1 MKKIGKRVKLMKKHI
16 LLKNVSRFLLWSHV
30 ISVIG
35 FYLVLWMRSTPAKK
49 GRVNKSVSK
58 SENPEQSV
66 NFPLVSI
73 IVPARNE
80 ERNIWRCVGSLL
92 EQSYPNFE
100 VIVVDDG
107 STDETPAILE
117 NIIQTHHQGNR
128 LWVLRL
134 RDELPEGWAGK
145 PHAIHAGVQESHG
158 EWLLFTDA
166 DTWHAPNALQCA
178 LTSALNSGSDLYTLS
193 TAQELPGFWEKVM
206 MPMAY
211 LGISM
216 MYPIK
221 KVNDPLSS
229 IAIANGQFMLIRR
242 AVYDI
247 LGGYARPELRNT
259 LLDDRD
265 LAYTVKQQGFR
276 LKLEDGR
283 DLVRVQMYRGLR
295 EAWQGWRKNAFLG
308 SRGGVAFV
316 TLQLIGLPMVAIVPF
331 LLPLIAWIGRH
342 KFVRGKVIT
351 SPEIGVATL
360 LELAPLL
367 SYHMSIDRE
376 LNVPWYYA
384 FAYPLA
390 ASLFECIL
398 AESAWRVLRRKGID
412 WRGRQYYKSTA
423 PGAKRRGL

>member
-1 MKKIGKRVKLMKKHI
+1 MKKYTI
-16 LLKNVSRFLLWSHV
+16 LKALSRFLLWSHV
-30 ISVIG
+30 ISVVG

-49 GRVNKSVSK
+49 DRAKKSVSRL
-58 SENPEQSV
+58 ENSEQSAKAAS
-66 NFPLVSI
+66 FPLVSI

-80 ERNIWRCVGSLL
+80 ERNIRRCVESLL
-92 EQSYPNFE
+92 EQNYPNYE

-107 STDETPAILE
+107 STDGTPDILE
-117 NIIQTHHQGNR
+117 NIIQTHPQSNR
-128 LWVLRL
+128 LWVQRL

-166 DTWHAPNALQCA
+166 DTWHAPNALHCA
-178 LTSALNSGSDLYTLS
+178 LTSALHTGSDLYTLG

-229 IAIANGQFMLIRR
+229 IAIANGQFILIRR
-242 AVYDI
+242 SVYDI
-247 LGGYARPELRNT
+247 LGGYARPELRDT

-265 LAYTVKQQGFR
+265 LANTVKQQGFKLR
-276 LKLEDGR
+276 LEDGR

-295 EAWQGWRKNAFLG
+295 DAWQGWRKNAFLG

-316 TLQLIGLPMVAIVPF
+316 LLELIGLPMVAIVPF
-331 LLPLIAWIGRH
+331 LLPLVAWISRK

-351 SPEIGVATL
+351 SSEIGAATL
-360 LELAPLL
+360 LELGPLL

-412 WRGRQYYKSTA
+412 WRGRQYYK
-423 PGAKRRGL
+423 

>member
-1 MKKIGKRVKLMKKHI
+1 MG
-16 LLKNVSRFLLWSHV
+16 
-30 ISVIG
+30 
-35 FYLVLWMRSTPAKK
+35 A
-49 GRVNKSVSK
+49 
-58 SENPEQSV
+58 
-66 NFPLVSI
+66 
-73 IVPARNE
+73 A
-80 ERNIWRCVGSLL
+80 
-92 EQSYPNFE
+92 
-100 VIVVDDG
+100 
-107 STDETPAILE
+107 
-117 NIIQTHHQGNR
+117 
-128 LWVLRL
+128 L

-166 DTWHAPNALQCA
+166 DTWHAPNALHCA
-178 LTSALNSGSDLYTLS
+178 LTSALNTGSDLYTLG

-229 IAIANGQFMLIRR
+229 IAIANGQFILIRR
-242 AVYDI
+242 SVYDI
-247 LGGYARPELRNT
+247 LGGYARPELRDT

-265 LAYTVKQQGFR
+265 LANTVKQQGFKLR
-276 LKLEDGR
+276 LEDGR

-295 EAWQGWRKNAFLG
+295 DAWQGWRKNAFLG

-316 TLQLIGLPMVAIVPF
+316 LLELIGLPMVAIVPF
-331 LLPLIAWIGRH
+331 LLPLVAWISRK

-351 SPEIGVATL
+351 SSEIGAATL
-360 LELAPLL
+360 LELGPLL

-412 WRGRQYYKSTA
+412 WRGRQYYK
-423 PGAKRRGL
+423 

>member
-1 MKKIGKRVKLMKKHI
+1 M
-16 LLKNVSRFLLWSHV
+16 
-30 ISVIG
+30 SVVG
-35 FYLVLWMRSTPAKK
+35 FYLVLWMRTKPPKK
-49 GRVNKSVSK
+49 DRVKKLAFKPENSEQ
-58 SENPEQSV
+58 SENY
-66 NFPLVSI
+66 PLVSI

-80 ERNIWRCVGSLL
+80 ERNIQRCVESLL
-92 EQSYPNFE
+92 EQNYPNYE
-100 VIVVDDG
+100 IIVVDDG

-117 NIIQTHHQGNR
+117 HIIQTHPRSNR
-128 LWVLRL
+128 LWVQRL
-134 RDELPEGWAGK
+134 RDELPAGWAGK

-166 DTWHAPNALQCA
+166 DTWHAPNALQNA
-178 LTSALNSGSDLYTLS
+178 LASAINTGSDLYSLG

-229 IAIANGQFMLIRR
+229 VAIANGQFILIRR
-242 AVYDI
+242 TVYDI

-265 LAYTVKQQGFR
+265 LAKTVKQQGFR

-295 EAWQGWRKNAFLG
+295 EAWKGWRKNAFLG

-316 TLQLIGLPMVAIVPF
+316 ILQLIGLPMVAIVPF
-331 LLPLIAWIGRH
+331 LLPLLAWMSRH
-342 KFVRGKVIT
+342 KLARGKIIT
-351 SPEIGVATL
+351 ISEIGAATL
-360 LELAPLL
+360 LELGPLL
-367 SYHMSIDRE
+367 AFHISIDKE
-376 LNVPWYYA
+376 LKVPWYYA

-412 WRGRQYYKSTA
+412 WRGRQYYK
-423 PGAKRRGL
+423 

>member
-1 MKKIGKRVKLMKKHI
+1 
-16 LLKNVSRFLLWSHV
+16 
-30 ISVIG
+30 
-35 FYLVLWMRSTPAKK
+35 MRSTPAKK
-49 GRVNKSVSK
+49 DRDKKSSSK
-58 SENPEQSV
+58 PESPAQSAMTA
-66 NFPLVSI
+66 NLPLVSI

-80 ERNIWRCVGSLL
+80 ERNIRRCVESLL

-107 STDETPAILE
+107 STDDTPNILE
-117 NIIQTHHQGNR
+117 NIIQTHPQSNR
-128 LWVLRL
+128 LWVQRL

-166 DTWHAPNALQCA
+166 DTWHAPNALRCA
-178 LTSALNSGSDLYTLS
+178 LTSALHSGSDLYTLG

-229 IAIANGQFMLIRR
+229 IAIANGQFILIRR

-265 LAYTVKQQGFR
+265 LANTVKQQGFKLR
-276 LKLEDGR
+276 LEDGR

-295 EAWQGWRKNAFLG
+295 DAWQGWRKNAFLG

-316 TLQLIGLPMVAIVPF
+316 LLELIGLPMVAIVPF
-331 LLPLIAWIGRH
+331 LLPLVAWISRQ
-342 KFVRGKVIT
+342 KLVRERVI
-351 SPEIGVATL
+351 SSSEIGAATL
-360 LELAPLL
+360 LELGPLL

-412 WRGRQYYKSTA
+412 WRGRQYYK
-423 PGAKRRGL
+423 

>member
-1 MKKIGKRVKLMKKHI
+1 MKKHN
-16 LLKNVSRFLLWSHV
+16 LSKNLSRFLLWLHV
-30 ISVIG
+30 ISVVG
-35 FYLVLWMRSTPAKK
+35 FYIVLWLRSTPSKQ
-49 GRVNKSVSK
+49 GRVKKSASR
-58 SENPEQSV
+58 PESYKQSASY
-66 NFPLVSI
+66 PLVSI

-80 ERNIWRCVGSLL
+80 ELNIRRCVESLL
-92 EQSYPNFE
+92 EQSYPNYE

-107 STDETPAILE
+107 STDDTPNILE
-117 NIIQTHHQGNR
+117 TLIQTHRQSNR

-134 RDELPEGWAGK
+134 REELPEGWAGK

-166 DTWHAPNALQCA
+166 DTWHAPDALQCA
-178 LTSALNSGSDLYTLS
+178 LTSALKTGSDLYTLG
-193 TAQELPGFWEKVM
+193 TQQELPGFWDKVM

-216 MYPIK
+216 MYPVK

-229 IAIANGQFMLIRR
+229 IAIANGQFILIRR

-283 DLVRVQMYRGLR
+283 DLVHVQMYHGLR
-295 EAWQGWRKNAFLG
+295 EAWRGWRKNAFLG

-316 TLQLIGLPMVAIVPF
+316 IIQLIGLPMVAIAPF
-331 LLPLIAWIGRH
+331 LLPLAALVSRR
-342 KFVRGKVIT
+342 KLVRGRVV
-351 SPEIGVATL
+351 SSSEIGAAAL
-360 LELAPLL
+360 FELGPIL
-367 SYHMSIDRE
+367 SYHISIDKE
-376 LNVPWYYA
+376 LKVPWYYA

-398 AESAWRVLRRKGID
+398 AQSAWRVLRRKGID
-412 WRGRQYYKSTA
+412 WRGRQYYK
-423 PGAKRRGL
+423 

>member
-1 MKKIGKRVKLMKKHI
+1 MKKHNW
-16 LLKNVSRFLLWSHV
+16 LKTLSRFLLWSHV
-30 ISVIG
+30 IGVVG
-35 FYLVLWMRSTPAKK
+35 FYLVLWMRSTPPKE
-49 GRVNKSVSK
+49 GRVKKSLLK
-58 SENPEQSV
+58 PEKPEQS
-66 NFPLVSI
+66 NYNPPVSI

-80 ERNIWRCVGSLL
+80 ERNIRRCVESLL
-92 EQSYPNFE
+92 EQTYENYE

-107 STDETPAILE
+107 STDYTPHILE
-117 NIIQTHHQGNR
+117 NIIQTHPQSNR
-128 LWVLRL
+128 LWVQRL

-178 LTSALNSGSDLYTLS
+178 LTSALDTGSDMYSLGTE
-193 TAQELPGFWEKVM
+193 QELPGFWEKVM

-229 IAIANGQFMLIRR
+229 IAIANGQFILIRR
-242 AVYDI
+242 AVYDV

-265 LAYTVKQQGFR
+265 LAHTVKQQGFR

-283 DLVRVQMYRGLR
+283 ELVHVQMYQGLR
-295 EAWQGWRKNAFLG
+295 EAWRGWRKNAFLG
-308 SRGGVAFV
+308 SRGGIAFV
-316 TLQLIGLPMVAIVPF
+316 VLQLIGLPMVAIVPF
-331 LLPLIAWIGRH
+331 LLPLAAWISRRQE
-342 KFVRGKVIT
+342 VRGKGIT
-351 SPEIGVATL
+351 SSEISAATL
-360 LELAPLL
+360 FELGPLL
-367 SYHMSIDRE
+367 AYHMSIDKE
-376 LNVPWYYA
+376 LKVPWYYA

-390 ASLFECIL
+390 AFLFEGIL
-398 AESAWRVLRRKGID
+398 AQSAWRVLLRKGID
-412 WRGRQYYKSTA
+412 WRGRQYYARTEK
-423 PGAKRRGL
+423 

>member
-1 MKKIGKRVKLMKKHI
+1 MKKHTI
-16 LLKNVSRFLLWSHV
+16 LKTLSRFLLWSHV
-30 ISVIG
+30 ISVVG

-49 GRVNKSVSK
+49 DRVKKSVSRLENSEQYAK
-58 SENPEQSV
+58 SANY
-66 NFPLVSI
+66 PLVSI

-80 ERNIWRCVGSLL
+80 ERNIRRCVESLL

-107 STDETPAILE
+107 STDDTPNILE
-117 NIIQTHHQGNR
+117 NIIQTHPQSNR
-128 LWVLRL
+128 LWVQRL

-166 DTWHAPNALQCA
+166 DTWHAPNALHCA
-178 LTSALNSGSDLYTLS
+178 LTAALHTGSDLYTLG

-229 IAIANGQFMLIRR
+229 IAIANGQFILIRR

-265 LAYTVKQQGFR
+265 LANTVKQQGFKLR
-276 LKLEDGR
+276 LEDGR

-295 EAWQGWRKNAFLG
+295 DAWQGWRKNAFLG

-316 TLQLIGLPMVAIVPF
+316 LLELIGLPMVAIVPF
-331 LLPLIAWIGRH
+331 LLPLVAWISRQ
-342 KFVRGKVIT
+342 KLVREKVI
-351 SPEIGVATL
+351 SSSEIGAATL
-360 LELAPLL
+360 LELGPLL

-412 WRGRQYYKSTA
+412 WRGRQYYK
-423 PGAKRRGL
+423 

>member
-1 MKKIGKRVKLMKKHI
+1 MKKHNI
-16 LLKNVSRFLLWSHV
+16 LKALSRFLLWSHV
-30 ISVIG
+30 ISVLG

-49 GRVNKSVSK
+49 DRVKKSSSK
-58 SENPEQSV
+58 PESPEQSAKNA

-80 ERNIWRCVGSLL
+80 ERNIRRCIESLL
-92 EQSYPNFE
+92 EQSYTNYE

-107 STDETPAILE
+107 STDGTPEILE
-117 NIIQTHHQGNR
+117 NIIQTHPQSNR
-128 LWVLRL
+128 LWVQRL

-166 DTWHAPNALQCA
+166 DTWHAPNALHC
-178 LTSALNSGSDLYTLS
+178 ALNSALHTGSDLYTLG

-229 IAIANGQFMLIRR
+229 IAIANGQFILIRR
-242 AVYDI
+242 AVYDV

-265 LAYTVKQQGFR
+265 LANTVKQQGFKLR
-276 LKLEDGR
+276 LEDGR

-295 EAWQGWRKNAFLG
+295 DAWQGWRKNAFLG

-316 TLQLIGLPMVAIVPF
+316 LLELIGLPMVAIVPF
-331 LLPLIAWIGRH
+331 LLPLVAWISRQ
-342 KFVRGKVIT
+342 KLVRERVI
-351 SPEIGVATL
+351 SSSEIGAATL
-360 LELAPLL
+360 LELGPLL

-412 WRGRQYYKSTA
+412 WRGRQYYK
-423 PGAKRRGL
+423 

>member
-1 MKKIGKRVKLMKKHI
+1 MKKHSW
-16 LLKNVSRFLLWSHV
+16 LKTLSRFLLWSHV
-30 ISVIG
+30 ISVVG
-35 FYLVLWMRSTPAKK
+35 FYLVLWMRSTPPKK
-49 GRVNKSVSK
+49 GRVKQTTSRP
-58 SENPEQSV
+58 ENLEQSA
-66 NFPLVSI
+66 NYPFVSI

-80 ERNIWRCVGSLL
+80 ERNIRRCVESLL
-92 EQSYPNFE
+92 EQSYPNYE

-107 STDETPAILE
+107 STDGTPDILE
-117 NIIQTHHQGNR
+117 NIIQTHPQSNR
-128 LWVLRL
+128 LWVQRL
-134 RDELPEGWAGK
+134 RDELPQGWAGK
-145 PHAIHAGVQESHG
+145 PHAIYTGVRESHG

-166 DTWHAPNALQCA
+166 DTWHAPNALQRA
-178 LTSALNSGSDLYTLS
+178 LTSAQNTGSDLYTLG
-193 TAQELPGFWEKVM
+193 TAQELPGFWERVM

-229 IAIANGQFMLIRR
+229 IAIANGQFILIRR

-265 LAYTVKQQGFR
+265 LADIVKRQGFR
-276 LKLEDGR
+276 LVLEDGR

-308 SRGGVAFV
+308 SRGGIAFV
-316 TLQLIGLPMVAIVPF
+316 LLELIGLPLVAIVPF
-331 LLPLIAWIGRH
+331 LLPLVAWMSRQ
-342 KFVRGKVIT
+342 KLAQGKTIH
-351 SPEIGVATL
+351 SSEIGAATL
-360 LELAPLL
+360 LELGPLL
-367 SYHMSIDRE
+367 SYHILIDKE

-390 ASLFECIL
+390 ASFFECIL
-398 AESAWRVLRRKGID
+398 AESAWRVLRHKGID
-412 WRGRQYYKSTA
+412 WRGRQYYK
-423 PGAKRRGL
+423 

>member
-1 MKKIGKRVKLMKKHI
+1 MKKHTI
-16 LLKNVSRFLLWSHV
+16 LKTLSRFLLWSHV
-30 ISVIG
+30 ISVVG

-49 GRVNKSVSK
+49 DRVKKSSSK
-58 SENPEQSV
+58 PESPEQSAKTA

-80 ERNIWRCVGSLL
+80 ERNIRRCIESLL
-92 EQSYPNFE
+92 EQSYPNYE

-107 STDETPAILE
+107 STDDTPNILE
-117 NIIQTHHQGNR
+117 NIIQTHPQSNR
-128 LWVLRL
+128 LWVQRL

-166 DTWHAPNALQCA
+166 DTWHAPNALHCA
-178 LTSALNSGSDLYTLS
+178 LTSALHTGSDLYTLG

-229 IAIANGQFMLIRR
+229 IAIANGQFILIRR

-265 LAYTVKQQGFR
+265 LANTVKQQGFKLR
-276 LKLEDGR
+276 LEDGR

-295 EAWQGWRKNAFLG
+295 DAWQGWRKNAFLG

-316 TLQLIGLPMVAIVPF
+316 LLELIGLPMVAIVPF
-331 LLPLIAWIGRH
+331 LLPLVAWISRQ
-342 KFVRGKVIT
+342 KLVREKVI
-351 SPEIGVATL
+351 SSSEIGAATL
-360 LELAPLL
+360 LELGPLL

-412 WRGRQYYKSTA
+412 WRGRQYYK
-423 PGAKRRGL
+423 

>member
-1 MKKIGKRVKLMKKHI
+1 MKKHTI
-16 LLKNVSRFLLWSHV
+16 LKTLSRFLLWSHV
-30 ISVIG
+30 ISVVG

-49 GRVNKSVSK
+49 DRVKKSVSRLENSEQYAK
-58 SENPEQSV
+58 SANY
-66 NFPLVSI
+66 PLVSI

-80 ERNIWRCVGSLL
+80 ERNIRRCVESLL

-107 STDETPAILE
+107 STDDTPNILE
-117 NIIQTHHQGNR
+117 NIIQTHPQSNR
-128 LWVLRL
+128 LWVQRL

-166 DTWHAPNALQCA
+166 DTWHAPNALRCA
-178 LTSALNSGSDLYTLS
+178 LTAALHSGSDLYTLG

-216 MYPIK
+216 MYPVK

-229 IAIANGQFMLIRR
+229 IAIANGQFILIRR
-242 AVYDI
+242 TVYDI

-265 LAYTVKQQGFR
+265 LANTVKQQGFKLR
-276 LKLEDGR
+276 LEDGR

-295 EAWQGWRKNAFLG
+295 DAWQGWRKNAFLG

-316 TLQLIGLPMVAIVPF
+316 LLELIGLPMVAIVPF
-331 LLPLIAWIGRH
+331 LLPLVAWISRQ
-342 KFVRGKVIT
+342 KLVREKVI
-351 SPEIGVATL
+351 SSSEIGAATL
-360 LELAPLL
+360 LELGPLL

-412 WRGRQYYKSTA
+412 WRGRQYYK
-423 PGAKRRGL
+423 

>member
-1 MKKIGKRVKLMKKHI
+1 MKKHNW
-16 LLKNVSRFLLWSHV
+16 LKTLSRFLLWSHV
-30 ISVIG
+30 IGVVG
-35 FYLVLWMRSTPAKK
+35 FYLVLWLRSTPGREDRVKK
-49 GRVNKSVSK
+49 STPKPEK
-58 SENPEQSV
+58 PEQSR
-66 NFPLVSI
+66 NNPLVSI

-80 ERNIWRCVGSLL
+80 ERNIRRCVESLL
-92 EQSYPNFE
+92 EQSYENYE

-107 STDETPAILE
+107 STDDTPHILE
-117 NIIQTHHQGNR
+117 NIIQTHPQSNR
-128 LWVLRL
+128 LWVQRL

-178 LTSALNSGSDLYTLS
+178 LTSALDTGSDMYSLGTG
-193 TAQELPGFWEKVM
+193 QELPGFWEKVM

-229 IAIANGQFMLIRR
+229 IAIANGQSILIRR
-242 AVYDI
+242 AVYDS

-276 LKLEDGR
+276 LKLENGR
-283 DLVRVQMYRGLR
+283 DLVHVQMYHGLR
-295 EAWQGWRKNAFLG
+295 EAWRGWRKNAFLG
-308 SRGGVAFV
+308 SRGGIAFV
-316 TLQLIGLPMVAIVPF
+316 VLQLIGLPMVAIVPF
-331 LLPLIAWIGRH
+331 LLPLVAWISGRGP
-342 KFVRGKVIT
+342 VRGKVIT
-351 SPEIGVATL
+351 SSEISAATL
-360 LELAPLL
+360 LELGPLL
-367 SYHMSIDRE
+367 AYHISIDKE
-376 LNVPWYYA
+376 LRVPWYYA

-390 ASLFECIL
+390 AFLFEIIL
-398 AESAWRVLRRKGID
+398 AQSTWRVLLRKGVD
-412 WRGRQYYKSTA
+412 WRGRQYYK
-423 PGAKRRGL
+423 

>member
-1 MKKIGKRVKLMKKHI
+1 MIKSIKRAKWMKKHNI
-16 LLKNVSRFLLWSHV
+16 LKALPRFLLWSHV
-30 ISVIG
+30 IGVVG
-35 FYLVLWMRSTPAKK
+35 FYLVLWMRSTPSQKERVKK
-49 GRVNKSVSK
+49 STSQL
-58 SENPEQSV
+58 ENSEQSA
-66 NFPLVSI
+66 NYPLVSI

-80 ERNIWRCVGSLL
+80 ERNIRRCVESLL
-92 EQSYPNFE
+92 EQNYPNYE

-117 NIIQTHHQGNR
+117 NIIQTHPQSNR
-128 LWVLRL
+128 LWVQRL

-145 PHAIHAGVQESHG
+145 PHAIHTGVQESHG

-166 DTWHAPNALQCA
+166 DTWHAPNALRSA
-178 LTSALNSGSDLYTLS
+178 LTSAMSTGSDLYTLG
-193 TAQELPGFWEKVM
+193 TAQELPGFWDKVM

-242 AVYDI
+242 AVYDV
-247 LGGYARPELRNT
+247 LGGYARPELRNS

-265 LAYTVKQQGFR
+265 LANTIKQQGFR
-276 LKLEDGR
+276 LRFEDGR
-283 DLVRVQMYRGLR
+283 DLVHVQMYRGLR

-316 TLQLIGLPMVAIVPF
+316 ISELIGLPMVAIVPF
-331 LLPLIAWIGRH
+331 LLPLIAWISRR
-342 KFVRGKVIT
+342 KLVRGKVIT
-351 SPEIGVATL
+351 SSEIGAAAL
-360 LELAPLL
+360 LELGPLL
-367 SYHMSIDRE
+367 SYHISIDKE

-384 FAYPLA
+384 LAYPLA

-398 AESAWRVLRRKGID
+398 VQSAWRVLRRKGID
-412 WRGRQYYKSTA
+412 WRGRQYYK
-423 PGAKRRGL
+423 

>member
-1 MKKIGKRVKLMKKHI
+1 MKKYTI
-16 LLKNVSRFLLWSHV
+16 LKALSRFLLWSHV
-30 ISVIG
+30 ISVVG
-35 FYLVLWMRSTPAKK
+35 FYLVLWMRSTPAKNE
-49 GRVNKSVSK
+49 RVKKSSSK
-58 SENPEQSV
+58 PERPALSTV
-66 NFPLVSI
+66 TANLPLVSI

-80 ERNIWRCVGSLL
+80 ERNIRRCVESLL
-92 EQSYPNFE
+92 EQNYPNYE

-107 STDETPAILE
+107 STDGTPDILE
-117 NIIQTHHQGNR
+117 NIIQTHPQSNR
-128 LWVLRL
+128 LWVQRL

-166 DTWHAPNALQCA
+166 DTWHAPNALHC
-178 LTSALNSGSDLYTLS
+178 ALNSALHTGSDLYTLG

-229 IAIANGQFMLIRR
+229 IAIANGQFILIRR
-242 AVYDI
+242 AVYDV

-265 LAYTVKQQGFR
+265 LANTVKQQGFKLR
-276 LKLEDGR
+276 LEDGR

-295 EAWQGWRKNAFLG
+295 DAWQGWRKNAFLG

-316 TLQLIGLPMVAIVPF
+316 LLELIGLPMVAIVPF
-331 LLPLIAWIGRH
+331 LLPLVAWISR
-342 KFVRGKVIT
+342 KKLVREKVI
-351 SPEIGVATL
+351 SSSEIGAATL
-360 LELAPLL
+360 LELGPLL

-412 WRGRQYYKSTA
+412 WRGRQYYK
-423 PGAKRRGL
+423 

>member
-1 MKKIGKRVKLMKKHI
+1 MEKIYKRVISMKKHN
-16 LLKNVSRFLLWSHV
+16 LLKTLSRFLLWSHV
-30 ISVIG
+30 ISVVG
-35 FYLVLWMRSTPAKK
+35 FYLVLWMRSTPPKK
-49 GRVNKSVSK
+49 DRVKKLASK
-58 SENPEQSV
+58 PESSEQSA
-66 NFPLVSI
+66 NYPLVSI

-80 ERNIWRCVGSLL
+80 ERNIRRCVESLL
-92 EQSYPNFE
+92 EQNYPNYE
-100 VIVVDDG
+100 IIVVDDG
-107 STDETPAILE
+107 STDETPDILE
-117 NIIQTHHQGNR
+117 NIIQTHPQSNR
-128 LWVLRL
+128 LWVQRL

-145 PHAIHAGVQESHG
+145 PHAIHTGVQESHG

-166 DTWHAPNALQCA
+166 DTWHAPDALQSA
-178 LTSALNSGSDLYTLS
+178 LTSALHTGSDLYSLS
-193 TAQELPGFWEKVM
+193 TAQELPGFWDKVM

-229 IAIANGQFMLIRR
+229 IAIANGQFILIRH

-265 LAYTVKQQGFR
+265 LANTIKQQGFR

-316 TLQLIGLPMVAIVPF
+316 MLELIGLPMVAIVPF
-331 LLPLIAWIGRH
+331 LLPLVAWMSRH
-342 KFVRGKVIT
+342 KLGRGGLIT
-351 SPEIGVATL
+351 SPEIGAATL
-360 LELAPLL
+360 LELGPLL
-367 SYHMSIDRE
+367 SYHISIDKE
-376 LNVPWYYA
+376 LKVPWYYA

-390 ASLFECIL
+390 ATLFECIL
-398 AESAWRVLRRKGID
+398 AQSSWRVLRRKGID
-412 WRGRQYYKSTA
+412 WRGRKYYK
-423 PGAKRRGL
+423 

>member
-1 MKKIGKRVKLMKKHI
+1 MEKIRKRVISMKKHN
-16 LLKNVSRFLLWSHV
+16 LLKALSRFLLWSHV
-30 ISVIG
+30 ISVVG
-35 FYLVLWMRSTPAKK
+35 FYLVLWMRSTPPKK
-49 GRVNKSVSK
+49 DRVKQLASK
-58 SENPEQSV
+58 PENSEQSA
-66 NFPLVSI
+66 NYPLVSI

-80 ERNIWRCVGSLL
+80 ERNIRRCVESLL
-92 EQSYPNFE
+92 EQNYPNYE
-100 VIVVDDG
+100 IIVVDDG
-107 STDETPAILE
+107 STDETPDILE
-117 NIIQTHHQGNR
+117 NIIQTHPRNNR
-128 LWVLRL
+128 LWVQRL

-145 PHAIHAGVQESHG
+145 PHAIHTGVQESHG

-166 DTWHAPNALQCA
+166 DTWHAPDALQIA
-178 LTSALNSGSDLYTLS
+178 LTSALNTGSDLYTLS

-229 IAIANGQFMLIRR
+229 IAIANGQFILIRD

-247 LGGYARPELRNT
+247 LGGYARPELRNS
-259 LLDDRD
+259 LVDDRD
-265 LAYTVKQQGFR
+265 LAYVVKQQGFR

-283 DLVRVQMYRGLR
+283 DLVHVQMYRGLR

-316 TLQLIGLPMVAIVPF
+316 MLELIGLPMVAIVPF
-331 LLPLIAWIGRH
+331 LLPLVAWMSRH
-342 KFVRGKVIT
+342 KPGRGEPIT
-351 SPEIGVATL
+351 SSEIGAATL
-360 LELAPLL
+360 LELGPLL
-367 SYHMSIDRE
+367 SYHISIDKE
-376 LNVPWYYA
+376 LRVPWYYA

-398 AESAWRVLRRKGID
+398 AQSAWRVLRRKGID
-412 WRGRQYYKSTA
+412 WRGRKYYTH
-423 PGAKRRGL
+423 L